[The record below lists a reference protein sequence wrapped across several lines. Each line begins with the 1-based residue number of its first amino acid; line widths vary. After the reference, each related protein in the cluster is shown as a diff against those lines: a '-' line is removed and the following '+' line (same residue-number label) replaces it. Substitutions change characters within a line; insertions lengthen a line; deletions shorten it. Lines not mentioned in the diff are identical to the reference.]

1 MSRTKTAYLA
11 WVVCGIII
19 LGSIFNMVRDISQQN
34 IATGLLEWIAYLL
47 ELLWPVEFA
56 VLAALILSR
65 QPQNAI
71 GWLLMVPAL
80 LVVVYSLPGIN
91 IDGVTVPPPN
101 PSNSFLLAVWFN
113 QWAWI
118 LFIFPILLIPLL
130 FPSGRPPS
138 PRWRWVVIYA
148 LVLVAIF
155 IFLASLA
162 QNFQSTTHGWFV
174 PNPVGFIPNTSF
186 VELIISIWQM
196 GLVALTVLCVFSLF
210 VRFRRA
216 AAVER
221 EQIKWLL
228 YACFLFAIVYGFRFF
243 VSDESSIIPLWN
255 VLFYLLILMVPA
267 AIAIAILRYRL
278 WDIDVII
285 RKTLVYGALTAAMA
299 LVFFGGVTL
308 LQSLFQAISGQQSA
322 ISIVIS
328 TLVIAALFNP
338 LRTRIQNGI
347 DRRFY
352 RKKYN
357 AEQTLARFAGVA
369 RDETDIDQLCA
380 ELLAVVDES
389 MQPAQ
394 VSLWLKPTG
403 GKTAKL

>member
-1 MSRTKTAYLA
+1 
-11 WVVCGIII
+11 
-19 LGSIFNMVRDISQQN
+19 
-34 IATGLLEWIAYLL
+34 
-47 ELLWPVEFA
+47 
-56 VLAALILSR
+56 
-65 QPQNAI
+65 
-71 GWLLMVPAL
+71 VPAL

-210 VRFRRA
+210 VRFRWA

-228 YACFLFAIVYGFRFF
+228 YACFLFVIVYGFRFF